1 MDFSKPT
8 IEYAQL
14 WPMLVVFG
22 VACLGVLV
30 EAFVPRERR
39 YVTQAGLAVV
49 GLAVALGGSVYVGT
63 DLKKLD
69 AAGDVVAR
77 GKLAAEG
84 TLAVDGPSVFI
95 WGLVLVFAIGGV
107 LLFAERRLEAGVS
120 VFAGQAAALP
130 GTEAE
135 REASTRGLDHTE
147 VYPLLMFAVGGMMLF
162 PTANDLITMFVA
174 LEVLSLPLYLLCG
187 LARRRRLLSQEAA
200 LKYFLLGAFSSGFF
214 LYGVALIYGFAG
226 SMQFGDINEAVRNDA
241 SNSALLLIG
250 MGMLAVG
257 LLFKVGAV
265 PFQAWTPD
273 VYQGA
278 PTAVT
283 AFMAACTK
291 IAAFGALLRLF
302 YVAFGADRWD
312 WQPMLWIIAILTM
325 LIGAVLAVVQT
336 DMKRMLAYSSVAHT
350 GFLLTGLLGVQAAS
364 ALGKDEITSLQAV
377 LFYLATY
384 GPATVGTFAIVTLVR
399 DAGGEA
405 TAFSKWAGVGK
416 RSPLVAGAFAFLLLS
431 MAGIPLTG
439 GFVGKWAVFAVAL
452 SAGAWP
458 VVIAAIA
465 ASVVS
470 VFFYV
475 RVILLMF
482 FADPAEESAGGGAAV
497 TTPSL
502 LTSATIGVC
511 VAATLLLGIV
521 PGPVLDLAGNAGSF
535 IR

>member
-1 MDFSKPT
+1 MSFDKPT

-22 VACLGVLV
+22 VACVGVLV
-30 EAFVPRERR
+30 EAFVPRHLR
-39 YVTQAGLAVV
+39 YLTQAVLAVG
-49 GLAVALGGSVYVGT
+49 GLVVALAGSVYVGA
-63 DLKKLD
+63 DLSKLETG
-69 AAGDVVAR
+69 GDVVAR
-77 GKLAAEG
+77 GKLAVEG
-84 TLAVDGPSVFI
+84 TLAVDGPSIFV

-120 VFAGQAAALP
+120 AFAGQAAALP

-162 PTANDLITMFVA
+162 PTANDLLTMFVA

-214 LYGVALIYGFAG
+214 LYGVALIYGFSG
-226 SMQFGDINEAVRNDA
+226 SMQFADINEAVHNDT
-241 SNSALLLIG
+241 SNQALLLIG

-265 PFQAWTPD
+265 PFQAWVPD

-325 LIGAVLAVVQT
+325 LVGSILAVVQT
-336 DMKRMLAYSSVAHT
+336 DMKRMLAYSSVSHT

-364 ALGKDEITSLQAV
+364 ALSNDEITSLQAV

-399 DAGGEA
+399 DSGGEA
-405 TAFSKWAGVGK
+405 TAFSKWAGLGA
-416 RSPLVAGAFAFLLLS
+416 RSPLVAGAFGFLLLS

-439 GFVGKWAVFAVAL
+439 GFVGKWAVFEVAF

-458 VVIAAIA
+458 VVVAAIV
-465 ASVVS
+465 ASVIS

-482 FADPAEESAGGGAAV
+482 FAGPSDSPAAV
-497 TTPSL
+497 TRPSL
-502 LTSATIGVC
+502 LTSATIAVC
-511 VAATLLLGIV
+511 VAVTLLLGVV

-535 IR
+535 VR